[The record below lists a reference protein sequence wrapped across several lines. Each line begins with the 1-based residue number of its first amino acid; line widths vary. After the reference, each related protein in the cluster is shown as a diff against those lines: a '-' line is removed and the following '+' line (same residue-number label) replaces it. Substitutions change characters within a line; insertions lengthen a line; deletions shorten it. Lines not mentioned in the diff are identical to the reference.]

1 MINKDLIGKTIKKAR
16 ISNNMTQEE
25 LAEYV
30 EISAN
35 YLSKIERGLNIPSAD
50 IFLKIAEKIGLTME
64 DFGIYS
70 NKENNSDCAIN
81 KIISSYDKKTRLLA
95 SDIIKAIITKLE

>member
-1 MINKDLIGKTIKKAR
+1 
-16 ISNNMTQEE
+16 MTQEE
-25 LAEYV
+25 LAEFV

>member
-25 LAEYV
+25 LAECV

>member
-1 MINKDLIGKTIKKAR
+1 
-16 ISNNMTQEE
+16 MTQEE
-25 LAEYV
+25 LAECV

-81 KIISSYDKKTRLLA
+81 KIISSYDKKTCLLA